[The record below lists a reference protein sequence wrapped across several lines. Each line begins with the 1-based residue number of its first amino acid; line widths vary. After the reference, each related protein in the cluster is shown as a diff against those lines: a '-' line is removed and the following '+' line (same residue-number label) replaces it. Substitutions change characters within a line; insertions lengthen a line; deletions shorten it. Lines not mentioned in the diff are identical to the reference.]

1 MEANTVRLKKENLIR
16 RLSQL
21 ESLLVAFS
29 GGVDSSFL
37 LAVAHQTLGKRVV
50 AATATSTTYPSRERE
65 EAIEFI
71 RVRGIEHIVFP
82 SDETSISE
90 VADNVPNRCYYCK
103 RLLSEKLVKIAEE
116 KGIEYVAYATN
127 VDDLGDF
134 RPGLLAAEE
143 FGIIAPLVEAQ
154 LDKEEIRYLS
164 REMGLRTWDKPAM
177 ACLAS
182 RIPYGDPIT
191 DKKLN
196 MVEEAEA
203 YLADKGF
210 KQFRVRHHGSVAR
223 LEVEGSEIERITE
236 PRLRKELVDKFRKI
250 GFHHIAVDLEGY
262 VSGSMNRALEASQK
276 RLYLRTT

>member
-21 ESLLVAFS
+21 DSLLVAFS

-37 LAVAHQTLGKRVV
+37 LAVAHQTLGKGVV

-116 KGIEYVAYATN
+116 RGIESVAYATN

-276 RLYLRTT
+276 KLYLRTT